1 MKISRLNKFVLIGFV
16 GIVWSSVDAQESQN
30 LIHQGNQ
37 KLVEESYAEAESK
50 YRKAVSNSPQQIEGV
65 FNLGNVHYRS
75 EDYQEASQRFL
86 QTQKLATSKEKR
98 HQAFHNLGNSFMK
111 KKDYPR
117 AVEAYKNA
125 LRNNPKDDE
134 TRYNYA
140 LAKSLL
146 EQERQQEDQS
156 NQDQEDQDQE
166 QNDQSEQDQENQD
179 QNNQSEDDSSD
190 QNQDDGQNQPENQSE
205 QNQQDQQ
212 NQNPQQP
219 QQSRLSPQQIK
230 NLLEAMDNQ
239 EKNVQEKINAQR
251 VRGTAQSARK
261 DW

>member
-1 MKISRLNKFVLIGFV
+1 MFIVISGLCWFSIKAQ
-16 GIVWSSVDAQESQN
+16 DAQN

-37 KLVEESYAEAESK
+37 KLIDESYAEAESK
-50 YRKAVSNSPQQIEGV
+50 YRKAISESPLQIEGV
-65 FNLGNVHYRS
+65 FNLGNAHYRS

-86 QTQKLATSKEKR
+86 QTQKLAISKEKK

-111 KKDYPR
+111 KKDYSQ

-125 LRNNPKDDE
+125 LRNNPQDDE

-156 NQDQEDQDQE
+156 Q
-166 QNDQSEQDQENQD
+166 QDQENQEQD
-179 QNNQSEDDSSD
+179 QNDQS
-190 QNQDDGQNQPENQSE
+190 
-205 QNQQDQQ
+205 QQDQENQEQDQNDQSQQDQENQEQDQNDQSQQDQENQEQ
-212 NQNPQQP
+212 NQNPPP

-230 NLLEAMDNQ
+230 NLLQAMDNQ
-239 EKNVQEKINAQR
+239 EKNVQEKIDAQR
-251 VRGTAQSARK
+251 VRGSSQSARK

>member
-1 MKISRLNKFVLIGFV
+1 MKINSLKIPILIGILSPF
-16 GIVWSSVDAQESQN
+16 WFSAHAQDAQN

-37 KLVEESYAEAESK
+37 KLVEKSYTKAEFK
-50 YRKAVSNSPQQIEGV
+50 FRKAISESPQQMEGV
-65 FNLGNVHYRS
+65 YNLGNVHYRS

-86 QTQKLATSKEKR
+86 QTQKLATSNEKR
-98 HQAFHNLGNSFMK
+98 HKAFHNLGNALMK
-111 KKDYPR
+111 KKDYPQ

-146 EQERQQEDQS
+146 EQERQQNDPSEQNQENQEDDQS
-156 NQDQEDQDQE
+156 D
-166 QNDQSEQDQENQD
+166 QNDQNE
-179 QNNQSEDDSSD
+179 NQSEEDSSD
-190 QNQDDGQNQPENQSE
+190 ENQDDGQSQPDNQSGQDQE
-205 QNQQDQQ
+205 QQDQ
-212 NQNPQQP
+212 NPQP
-219 QQSRLSPQQIK
+219 QQQNRLSPQQIK
-230 NLLEAMDNQ
+230 NLLQAMDNQ

-251 VRGTAQSARK
+251 VRGTSQSARK

>member
-1 MKISRLNKFVLIGFV
+1 MKISSMKPPLLIG
-16 GIVWSSVDAQESQN
+16 IVSFFWCSVQAQDAQN
-30 LIHQGNQ
+30 LIYQGNQ
-37 KLVEESYAEAESK
+37 KLIEESYTEAESK
-50 YRKAVSNSPQQIEGV
+50 YRKAISKSPQQMEGV
-65 FNLGNVHYRS
+65 YNLGNAHYRS

-86 QTQKLATSKEKR
+86 QTQKLATSNENR
-98 HQAFHNLGNSFMK
+98 HKAFHNLGNSLMK

-140 LAKSLL
+140 LAKALL
-146 EQERQQEDQS
+146 EQERQQNDQPEQ
-156 NQDQEDQDQE
+156 NQEDQKQPE
-166 QNDQSEQDQENQD
+166 NDPSD
-179 QNNQSEDDSSD
+179 QNKNQSEDDSSED
-190 QNQDDGQNQPENQSE
+190 NQEDGQNQPDNQSG
-205 QNQQDQQ
+205 QD
-212 NQNPQQP
+212 QNPQQ
-219 QQSRLSPQQIK
+219 QQRQSRLSPQQIK
-230 NLLEAMDNQ
+230 NLLQAMDNQ